1 MKINELREGIFDT
14 IKQGMQGAVD
24 QAQNF
29 PQKLALMRKSGAINN
44 IADVAVR
51 AWNKKVQTLTTIND
65 GVPVDNQKYKQELA
79 SWVDTNLI
87 GGRRMEDLPREAQQT
102 IVNQVN
108 KIAQNRTNPNQWK
121 ESFKDVVASGAVLSA
136 KDTTTQIGQQV
147 QQYPGFTYDPKDRT
161 YNAGDLKF
169 SANNPQQVEL
179 VKKMSQ
185 EFQKAQQ

>member
-14 IKQGMQGAVD
+14 VKQGTQSAVQ

-65 GVPVDNQKYKQELA
+65 GAPIDNQKYKQELA

-102 IVNQVN
+102 IVNQIN
-108 KIAQNRTNPNQWK
+108 KIAQNRTTPDQWK

-147 QQYPGFTYDPKDRT
+147 QQYPGWTYDPKDRT

-169 SANNPQQVEL
+169 RADDPQQMAL
-179 VKKMSQ
+179 VKQIS
-185 EFQKAQQ
+185 QKAQQT

>member
-65 GVPVDNQKYKQELA
+65 GAPVDNQKYKQELA

-136 KDTTTQIGQQV
+136 KDTTTQIGQRV

-169 SANNPQQVEL
+169 SANDPQQVEL